1 MRIKKSKI
9 LVTIILT
16 VILLLSFLQI
26 ETLATDSSVIVV
38 KENDNQ
44 YFIYIDEVMNE
55 NFNFAFSNT
64 KENAQLNYTTAA
76 KDSDENYIAYVNEQF
91 KNQYFNSE
99 NTYIWIKTKDEKVI
113 LDGEKITLDDAKMT
127 SQLNEVK
134 NITKKITVN
143 STAEE
148 EKIKINGEEGKKYY
162 YQFDKLNSSEEYTK
176 LLELTTEISKYDEN
190 TNTFL
195 KLKKYSELY
204 QLYNSLIANLENKN
218 WVETTNLEITKP
230 YDAKENEQYILWLK
244 DEKGTID
251 IQLLKAYEK
260 TITTVNQRVEE
271 KEVTSV
277 LPYTYDD
284 TTILFVA
291 LGVVLVASFA
301 IIIFKIVSNHA
312 RKE

>member
-9 LVTIILT
+9 LVTTILT
-16 VILLLSFLQI
+16 VIFLLSVLQI
-26 ETLATDSSVIVV
+26 ELLATDSSIIVV

-44 YFIYIDEVMNE
+44 YFIYIDKVMNE

-64 KENAQLNYTTAA
+64 EENAQLNYTTAA
-76 KDSDENYIAYVNEQF
+76 KDSDGNYIAYVNEQF

-99 NTYIWIKTKDEKVI
+99 NTYIWIKTKDEKII
-113 LDGEKITLDDAKMT
+113 LDGEKITLDDAKMI

-176 LLELTTEISKYDEN
+176 LLELTTEINKYDEN

-195 KLKKYSELY
+195 KLQKYNELY

-244 DEKGTID
+244 DENGTID

-260 TITTVNQRVEE
+260 TITTVSQRVEE

-291 LGVVLVASFA
+291 LGVILVAILA
-301 IIIFKIVSNHA
+301 IIVFKIVSNHA